1 MTQRMTFD
9 AFQEVNARR
18 CREVWREEL
27 KGWTLDDWAHAL
39 AAEVGE
45 VNQVFVRVKQ
55 GRLPQT
61 EKRAE
66 LLKELAD
73 VICFADLMITALHA
87 NTESVLLEK
96 FDEVSVRHGWSRA
109 PSFKFEPK
117 AAQVPQSENVSFCR
131 DCGGM
136 FFDGFNHSCPHR
148 NIAPIG
154 ASA

>member
-1 MTQRMTFD
+1 MIQRMTFD

-18 CREVWREEL
+18 CREVWSEEL
-27 KGWTLDDWAHAL
+27 KDWTLDDWAHAL

-55 GRLPQT
+55 GRLPQS

-73 VICFADLMITALHA
+73 VICFADLMVTALQG
-87 NTESVLLEK
+87 NTEAVVIAK

-109 PSFKFEPK
+109 PGFKFEPK
-117 AAQVPQSENVSFCR
+117 VATA
-131 DCGGM
+131 
-136 FFDGFNHSCPHR
+136 
-148 NIAPIG
+148 
-154 ASA
+154 

>member
-9 AFQEVNARR
+9 VFQEVNARR

-27 KGWTLDDWAHAL
+27 KDWTLDDWAHAL

-73 VICFADLMITALHA
+73 VICFADLMITALQG
-87 NTESVLLEK
+87 NTESVVIAK

-109 PSFKFEPK
+109 PGFKFEPK
-117 AAQVPQSENVSFCR
+117 AAFTPGDLARSLQ
-131 DCGGM
+131 D
-136 FFDGFNHSCPHR
+136 
-148 NIAPIG
+148 IG
-154 ASA
+154 RL